1 MIYFNGCLCML
12 DDLQEIMTQATED
25 MKKELGEEFELQY
38 RKGVPSGIKNRYRP
52 SAWGHFGLL
61 RNGHVQWLCYGG
73 NERSIHRDGFGPGS
87 DCHCPERGRGSD
99 EIYQV
104 NGIVL

>member
-1 MIYFNGCLCML
+1 MLMHAGWFTRNHDTSHRRYENGTGW
-12 DDLQEIMTQATED
+12 EIWSSI
-25 MKKELGEEFELQY
+25 
-38 RKGVPSGIKNRYRP
+38 RKGALSGTKNRYRP